1 MKRLIHSLTAA
12 VATFGLAGGALAQP
26 QPIAQLTLG
35 LPETG
40 GTGCPEGT
48 VSAVLSPDGTAL
60 SILYDTYFAEAGG
73 TTNRSFDRKSCNVAI
88 PVNVPNGISVSI
100 LAIDYRGFNQLP
112 QGARSTFRVEYFF
125 AGSRGPIFNRTFTGP
140 LATDYLIENDL
151 IGTAIVWSG
160 CGEDVILR
168 TNSSILVQTAANQQ
182 ALATVDTQDVA
193 AALIYHLQFRPC

>member
-1 MKRLIHSLTAA
+1 MNRLLLSLTAA
-12 VATFGLAGGALAQP
+12 AATMVLAGGAMAQP
-26 QPIAQLTLG
+26 AQLTLG

-40 GTGCPEGT
+40 GTGCPAGT

-60 SILYDTYFAEAGG
+60 SIFYDAYFVEAGG
-73 TTNRSFDRKSCNVAI
+73 TTGRSFERKSCNVGI
-88 PVNVPNGISVSI
+88 PVAVPNGLSVSV

-125 AGSRGPIFNRTFTGP
+125 AGSRGPIFNQVFTGP

-151 IGTAIVWSG
+151 VATAIVWSA

-168 TNSSILVQTAANQQ
+168 TNSSINVTTTQNRQ